1 MRRKFGIVI
10 LVGITVLAGTREAV
24 QQFQCLKSSV
34 GSWTRAS
41 LWSGLIVY
49 AQPVSDG
56 SLPSPQLYYLM
67 PEFAPIATTAGD
79 ATLADNRNGGEVART
94 ALKNN
99 HAAQPAPAT
108 RQEVEE
114 FVTPELITK
123 ELPLDVISSNFA
135 APQTERMRVFEEVAK
150 NDQVAVTM
158 ANSEALAKVFVKE
171 FDAAQHGADTARLAA
186 AQEQIEAVKVRLSGE
201 AERIQRRMEIKIL
214 RRAADRAP
222 RPERPERI
230 RVMNPFAGKR
240 EHALPEMLSVGCEKT
255 IIAPPAPKPASE
267 AAAAA
272 AVVMG
277 ELDGAHII
285 VDVDSM
291 ATDASMGANWALDCG
306 TEPFK

>member
-10 LVGITVLAGTREAV
+10 LVGITVLAGSREAV

-67 PEFAPIATTAGD
+67 PEFAPVATAAGD

-99 HAAQPAPAT
+99 HAAQPAPVT

-135 APQTERMRVFEEVAK
+135 ASQTERMRVFEEVAK
-150 NDQVAVTM
+150 NDQFAVTV
-158 ANSEALAKVFVKE
+158 ANGEALAKVFVKE
-171 FDAAQHGADTARLAA
+171 FDGADTARLAA
-186 AQEQIEAVKVRLSGE
+186 AQEQLEAVKVKLSGE
-201 AERIQRRMEIKIL
+201 AEKVQRRMEIKIL

-255 IIAPPAPKPASE
+255 VIAPPAPKPASE

-272 AVVMG
+272 AMVMG

-291 ATDASMGANWALDCG
+291 AADASTGANWVLDCG

>member
-34 GSWTRAS
+34 DSWTRAS

-67 PEFAPIATTAGD
+67 PEFAPVATTAGD
-79 ATLADNRNGGEVART
+79 AMLADNRNGGEAART
-94 ALKNN
+94 AMKNN

-123 ELPLDVISSNFA
+123 ELPLDVISSNFS

-150 NDQVAVTM
+150 NDQFAVTV
-158 ANSEALAKVFVKE
+158 ANGEALAKVFVRE
-171 FDAAQHGADTARLAA
+171 FDGADTARLAA

-230 RVMNPFAGKR
+230 RVMNPFAQKR

-255 IIAPPAPKPASE
+255 VIAPPAPKPASE

-272 AVVMG
+272 AMVMG
-277 ELDGAHII
+277 ELDGEHII

-291 ATDASMGANWALDCG
+291 ATDASTGANWALDCG

>member
-67 PEFAPIATTAGD
+67 PEFAPVAMAAGD
-79 ATLADNRNGGEVART
+79 AMLADNRNGGEVART
-94 ALKNN
+94 AMKNN

-150 NDQVAVTM
+150 NDQFAVAV
-158 ANSEALAKVFVKE
+158 ANGEALAKVFVKE
-171 FDAAQHGADTARLAA
+171 FDAEQLAA
-186 AQEQIEAVKVRLSGE
+186 AQEQIEAVKVKLSGE
-201 AERIQRRMEIKIL
+201 VEKVQRRMEIKIL
-214 RRAADRAP
+214 RRAP
-222 RPERPERI
+222 RPDRI

-240 EHALPEMLSVGCEKT
+240 VHALPEMLSVGCEKT
-255 IIAPPAPKPASE
+255 IIAAPPAPKPASE

-272 AVVMG
+272 TVVMS
-277 ELDGAHII
+277 ELEDAHII
-285 VDVDSM
+285 VDVDST
-291 ATDASMGANWALDCG
+291 AADASTGANWALDCG
-306 TEPFK
+306 TQPFK